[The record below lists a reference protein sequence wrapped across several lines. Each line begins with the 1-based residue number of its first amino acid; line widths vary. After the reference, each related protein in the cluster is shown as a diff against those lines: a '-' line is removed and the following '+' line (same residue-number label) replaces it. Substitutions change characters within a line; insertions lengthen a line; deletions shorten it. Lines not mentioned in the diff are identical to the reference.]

1 LRDMRHRALAALCAG
16 AMVLAGF
23 GYVAIRMASAQPQ
36 PVQPGEAAPDIQ
48 GKTWSGADF
57 SLHALRGEPVL
68 LDFFTTW
75 CPPCLDETPD
85 MMAFAAAHRGE
96 IRVVLVDRGEARA
109 AVASYVARFHVPDDV
124 TVVLD
129 EGNRWSAPYGVTG
142 QPEAFFIAA
151 DGRVVQHTLGPLSRV
166 QMEAGARAAGK

>member
-1 LRDMRHRALAALCAG
+1 MRGMRPRAFVALCAG
-16 AMVLAGF
+16 MIVLTGF
-23 GYVAIRMASAQPQ
+23 AYLAIRMASSQPQ
-36 PVQPGEAAPDIQ
+36 PVQPGEVAPDIQ

-57 SLHALRGEPVL
+57 SLRALRGKPVL

-85 MMAFAAAHRGE
+85 LMAFAAAHRGE

-109 AVASYVARFHVPDDV
+109 AVASYVARFHVPDNV

-129 EGNRWSAPYGVTG
+129 TENRWSAPYGVTG

-151 DGRVVQHTLGPLSRV
+151 DGRVVQHTLGPLSQV
-166 QMEAGARAAGK
+166 QMEAGAKAAGK